1 LGNFKTKLNSV
12 IIIPTWNKL
21 DLVKQL
27 LEALYKQ
34 SDKNFGIIVVDNGS
48 DDGTPEY
55 LTKVSRESEKSD
67 IPIWSL
73 LLRDNRGFALTNNVA
88 LTFALEFLEFDYF
101 ILLNND
107 TIPEE
112 NFIKILHQ
120 KVKSYLAGSDKQVLE
135 LEKRLFPFLARKN
148 DWKIGSFAPMVENY
162 YAAGIIDA
170 AGIKISPD
178 GNAINRGAGEKI
190 YKYSRDKEVFGPSGS
205 VALHLKKA
213 LNDVA
218 LPPVYTAVLRGEKS
232 QDTKKEMV
240 WNVIIGKSSQKM
252 MGILMPVKEIFSSR
266 YFAYFEDVDLAYR
279 LRLRFWGCIYLPG
292 TKALHYHSATAGAY
306 SPFKSYHV
314 HRNQYFNI
322 IRDYPSY
329 AVLTG
334 LYNAFKRYFYLL
346 RSLKLKKGPTAM
358 VAKNSGSFKVFW
370 IVISGWGSIFAN
382 LFGLVKERYY
392 IQSNRLI
399 NTADFYELLS
409 CERFRANLAKMIFET
424 HDFLTERKKDGESG
438 KDQTAQDN

>member
-1 LGNFKTKLNSV
+1 MKSV
-12 IIIPTWNKL
+12 VIIPTWNKL
-21 DLVKQL
+21 ELVKQL
-27 LEALYKQ
+27 LAALHKQ
-34 SDKNFGIIVVDNGS
+34 TDKDFGIIVVDNGS

-55 LTKVSRESEKSD
+55 LTEVSRESEKSD
-67 IPIWSL
+67 NPIWSL
-73 LLRDNRGFALTNNVA
+73 LLRNNKGFALANNVA

-120 KVKSYLAGSDKQVLE
+120 KVNSYLAGSDKQVLE

-162 YAAGIIDA
+162 YASGIIDA
-170 AGIKISPD
+170 AGIRISPD
-178 GNAINRGAGEKI
+178 GNAINRGAGEKT

-213 LNDVA
+213 LNDIA
-218 LPPVYTAVLRGEKS
+218 LPPVYTTVLRGEES

-240 WNVIIGKSSQKM
+240 WNVIFGKPNQRM

-279 LRLRFWGCIYLPG
+279 LRLRSWGCIYLPESR
-292 TKALHYHSATAGAY
+292 ALHYHSATAGAY
-306 SPFKSYHV
+306 SLFKSYHI

-322 IRDYPSY
+322 VRDYPSQ
-329 AVLTG
+329 AIFSG
-334 LYNAFKRYFYLL
+334 LYNAFKRYLYLL
-346 RSLKLKKGPTAM
+346 RSLKIKKGPTAM
-358 VAKNSGSFKVFW
+358 VAKNSGPLKVFW
-370 IVISGWGSIFAN
+370 IVISGWGSILAN
-382 LFGLVKERYY
+382 LFGLIKERYF

-399 NTADFYELLS
+399 SVSDFYELLS
-409 CERFRANLAKMIFET
+409 CERFRASLAKMIFET
-424 HDFLTERKKDGESG
+424 HDFLMEQKKNDGSG
-438 KDQTAQDN
+438 KDRIVQDN